1 MKKSIIIAA
10 IMLLVA
16 GTASLDAR
24 TKKSGKAKKA
34 NTTQVIY
41 TGDIASKVI
50 GYNGTTPLN
59 ITVKNGIIENIEVL
73 PNQESPAY
81 LKRAKDKVLPQ
92 YIGKSVAEAKTL
104 KADIATGAT
113 YTSEA
118 LIKNIQM
125 GLQQSKDASSKKVN
139 LKNSKNSNLKKTA
152 DAKKKSTVSKSKK
165 AAKKSA
171 NKRN

>member
-1 MKKSIIIAA
+1 MKKTIIIAV

-24 TKKSGKAKKA
+24 TKKKTTSKKA
-34 NTTQVIY
+34 STTQVIY

-59 ITVKNGIIENIEVL
+59 IKVKNGVIEDIEVL
-73 PNQESPAY
+73 PNQESPSY

-92 YIGKSVAEAKTL
+92 YIGKTVAEAKSL
-104 KADIATGAT
+104 KPDIATGAT
-113 YTSEA
+113 YTSQA

-125 GLQQSKDASSKKVN
+125 GLDQAKSS
-139 LKNSKNSNLKKTA
+139 SAT
-152 DAKKKSTVSKSKK
+152 SKK
-165 AAKKSA
+165 AATKKKTTK
-171 NKRN
+171 KRR

>member
-1 MKKSIIIAA
+1 MKKTIIIAA

-24 TKKSGKAKKA
+24 TKKSAKSKKA
-34 NTTQVIY
+34 TATQVIY

-59 ITVKNGIIENIEVL
+59 ITVKNGVIENIEVL
-73 PNQESPAY
+73 ENQESPAY
-81 LKRAKDKVLPQ
+81 LKRATAKVLPQ
-92 YIGKSVAEAKTL
+92 YIGKTVAEAKKL
-104 KADIATGAT
+104 NADIATGAT

-125 GLQQSKDASSKKVN
+125 GLDKVKSTPDKKAT
-139 LKNSKNSNLKKTA
+139 S
-152 DAKKKSTVSKSKK
+152 KKKSTKK
-165 AAKKSA
+165 
-171 NKRN
+171 RR

>member
-1 MKKSIIIAA
+1 MKKTIIIAA

-16 GTASLDAR
+16 GSASMDAR
-24 TKKSGKAKKA
+24 TKKSAK
-34 NTTQVIY
+34 TTKVIY

-59 ITVKNGIIENIEVL
+59 ITVKNGVIENIEVL

-81 LKRAKDKVLPQ
+81 LKRAQDKVLPQ
-92 YIGKSVAEAKTL
+92 YIGKTVAEAKKL
-104 KADIATGAT
+104 NADIATGAT

-125 GLQQSKDASSKKVN
+125 GLDNSKSAALSKKSAAANKKAVKGK
-139 LKNSKNSNLKKTA
+139 KNTAKTKQKTAKKTA
-152 DAKKKSTVSKSKK
+152 KK
-165 AAKKSA
+165 
-171 NKRN
+171 RR

>member
-1 MKKSIIIAA
+1 MKKTLIIAA

-24 TKKSGKAKKA
+24 TKKKATTTKKA
-34 NTTQVIY
+34 ATTQVIY
-41 TGDIASKVI
+41 TGDIANKVI

-59 ITVKNGIIENIEVL
+59 ITVKNGVIENIEVL
-73 PNQESPAY
+73 PNQESTGY

-92 YIGKSVAEAKTL
+92 YIGKTVADAKKL
-104 KADIATGAT
+104 KPDIATGAT

-125 GLQQSKDASSKKVN
+125 GLDKAKTTSTSK
-139 LKNSKNSNLKKTA
+139 
-152 DAKKKSTVSKSKK
+152 KK
-165 AAKKSA
+165 AATKKKA
-171 NKRN
+171 TKKRR

>member
-1 MKKSIIIAA
+1 MKKTIIIAA

-24 TKKSGKAKKA
+24 TKKATAKKA
-34 NTTQVIY
+34 KANSTQVIY
-41 TGDIASKVI
+41 TGDIANKVI

-59 ITVKNGIIENIEVL
+59 ITVKNGVIESIEVL
-73 PNQESPAY
+73 PNQESPGY

-92 YIGKSVAEAKTL
+92 YIGKTVAEAKAL

-125 GLQQSKDASSKKVN
+125 GLNQAKSTSA
-139 LKNSKNSNLKKTA
+139 KKTA
-152 DAKKKSTVSKSKK
+152 TKKATTKKKATKK
-165 AAKKSA
+165 
-171 NKRN
+171 RR

>member
-1 MKKSIIIAA
+1 MKKTIIIAA

-24 TKKSGKAKKA
+24 TKKKSTTKKA
-34 NTTQVIY
+34 STSQVIY
-41 TGDIASKVI
+41 TGDIANKVI

-59 ITVKNGIIENIEVL
+59 ITVKNGVIENIEVL
-73 PNQESPAY
+73 PNQESPGY

-92 YIGKSVAEAKTL
+92 YIGKTVSEAKKL
-104 KADIATGAT
+104 KPDIATGAT

-125 GLQQSKDASSKKVN
+125 GLDQSKSTSTKKAAS
-139 LKNSKNSNLKKTA
+139 
-152 DAKKKSTVSKSKK
+152 KKKSTKK
-165 AAKKSA
+165 
-171 NKRN
+171 RR

>member
-1 MKKSIIIAA
+1 MKKTIIIAA

-16 GTASLDAR
+16 GTVSLDAR
-24 TKKSGKAKKA
+24 TKKSTKTRKAN

-59 ITVKNGIIENIEVL
+59 ITVKNGVIENIEVL

-81 LKRAKDKVLPQ
+81 LKRAKEKVLPQ
-92 YIGKSVAEAKTL
+92 YIGKTVAEAKKL
-104 KADIATGAT
+104 NADIATGAT

-125 GLQQSKDASSKKVN
+125 GLDQSK
-139 LKNSKNSNLKKTA
+139 
-152 DAKKKSTVSKSKK
+152 STSTSKSKK
-165 AAKKSA
+165 ATKKKSTK
-171 NKRN
+171 KRR